1 MCARFGSTEG
11 GVMHLDEVD
20 CAGGEADIREC
31 KFNPWGEHDCSA
43 KEFAGVVCVDETQE
57 CGEVGII
64 YGAKPLN
71 MQCEFF

>member
-1 MCARFGSTEG
+1 MTRDTCARFGSSEG
-11 GVMHLDEVD
+11 GVIHLDEVD

-57 CGEVGII
+57 CGEVGHI
-64 YGAKPLN
+64 
-71 MQCEFF
+71 